1 MKLQDCT
8 TSAPIE
14 GGSALNKCLHSTRL
28 YLETIRHL
36 KPRQLFWR
44 GFYKFCKPRKRKIT
58 TFDTRPK
65 NGTWQEPLFKP
76 ASWLGDLR
84 FRFLNVELALHGAGG
99 WNDSDTPKLWLYNL
113 HYFDWLQSASV
124 DEDPEGQLSLMRL
137 WAAQN
142 PFGSGNGWEPYPVSL
157 RIVNWVKFALRTG
170 ALPRDLASNLALQ
183 IDYLSQRVEYDLL
196 GNHLMANA
204 KGLLFGGW
212 FFQGAAADRWARLGL
227 ELMRLQMDE
236 QILPDGGHFER
247 SAMYHAII
255 LEDILDLINLA
266 RTMGQPVPAQW
277 TDALPRM
284 RRWLLAMTHDDG
296 CIALFND
303 AAFDVAPQFAEL
315 EAYARRLD
323 LPPAAPLQP
332 GLLPLT
338 DSGYFRW
345 KAGSA
350 LLIGDVGALGPD
362 YQPGHGHADT
372 LSFEL
377 SIGPDRLIVDSGT
390 STYAAGM
397 ERLRQRSTHA
407 HNTVIIDSRDS
418 SEVWGSFRV
427 GRRARICELKISDD
441 GSGIC
446 ATHNGYRWLPGR
458 PLHRRC
464 WHLAVDGLEL
474 IDQILGDRSHFA
486 AMAFHF
492 HPSVKMVLDGAE
504 VVGSAGGSTFRAR
517 LPDALAWTI
526 QQDEWHPRF
535 GQQLPNLK
543 LVGEAMI
550 QLPCRLTTR
559 FIVSIP

>member
-1 MKLQDCT
+1 LKKRLQ
-8 TSAPIE
+8 SA
-14 GGSALNKCLHSTRL
+14 RL
-28 YLETIRHL
+28 CLETIRHL

-44 GFYKFCKPRKRKIT
+44 VFYNCCKPRRRKIT
-58 TFDTRPK
+58 ALETRRK
-65 NGTWQEPLFKP
+65 YGSWQEPLFKP

-84 FRFLNVELALHGAGG
+84 FRFLNMELALDGAGG
-99 WNDSDTPKLWLYNL
+99 WNDPNTPKLWLYNL
-113 HYFDWLQSASV
+113 HYFDWLQSASA
-124 DEDPEGQLSLMRL
+124 DDDPEGQFSLMRL

-142 PFGSGNGWEPYPVSL
+142 PFGTGDAWEPYPVSL

-170 ALPRDLASNLALQ
+170 TLPEDLAASLALQ
-183 IDYLSQRVEYDLL
+183 TDYLSQRIEYDLL
-196 GNHLMANA
+196 GNHVMANA

-212 FFQGAAADRWARLGL
+212 LLKGAEANRWARLGL

-247 SAMYHAII
+247 SAMYHSII
-255 LEDILDLINLA
+255 LEDILDLVNLA
-266 RTMGQPVPAQW
+266 RAMGQSVPAQW

-315 EAYARRLD
+315 EAYARRLG
-323 LPPAAPLQP
+323 LPPTVPLEA

-345 KAGSA
+345 NAGPT

-362 YQPGHGHADT
+362 YQLGHGHADT

-390 STYAAGM
+390 STYAAGV
-397 ERLRQRSTHA
+397 ERMQQRSTEA
-407 HNTVIIDSRDS
+407 HNTVIIDGYDS

-427 GRRARICELKISDD
+427 GRRARICELRISDD

-446 ATHNGYRWLPGR
+446 ATHNGYRRLPGR
-458 PLHRRC
+458 PMHRRC
-464 WHLAVDGLEL
+464 WYLAVDGLEL
-474 IDQILGDRSHFA
+474 IDQILGEQTHSVT
-486 AMAFHF
+486 MAFHF
-492 HPSVKMVLDGAE
+492 HPSVKFVLNGAE
-504 VVGSAGGSTFRAR
+504 VAGSVGGSTFRAR
-517 LPDALAWTI
+517 LPSTLAWKI

-543 LVGEAMI
+543 LVGKAVVH
-550 QLPCRLTTR
+550 LPCSFTTR
-559 FIVSIP
+559 FIVSTP